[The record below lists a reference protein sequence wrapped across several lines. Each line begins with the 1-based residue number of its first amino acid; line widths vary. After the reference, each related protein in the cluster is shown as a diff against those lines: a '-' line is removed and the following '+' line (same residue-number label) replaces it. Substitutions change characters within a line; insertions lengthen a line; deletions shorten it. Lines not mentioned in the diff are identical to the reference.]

1 MTFIV
6 WTTVT
11 LLVLATVLGLVRLLT
26 ARDEASRAGV
36 GDLVYFSAVSIFVV
50 VGMYSGTSVLF
61 DVASLAALLAIVATV
76 ALARILTRGRR

>member
-6 WTTVT
+6 WTTVI
-11 LLVLATVLGLVRLLT
+11 LLAVATVLGLVRLLT
-26 ARDEASRAGV
+26 AQDEASRAAV
-36 GDLVYFSAVSIFVV
+36 GDLVYFAAVSIFVV
-50 VGMYSGTSVLF
+50 VGMSTGTSVLF

>member
-6 WTTVT
+6 WTTVL
-11 LLVLATVLGLVRLLT
+11 LLVVATVLGLVRVVT
-26 ARDEASRAGV
+26 ARDEASRAAV
-36 GDLVYFSAVSIFVV
+36 GDLVYFAALSIFVV
-50 VGMYSGTSVLF
+50 VGMTTGTAVLF